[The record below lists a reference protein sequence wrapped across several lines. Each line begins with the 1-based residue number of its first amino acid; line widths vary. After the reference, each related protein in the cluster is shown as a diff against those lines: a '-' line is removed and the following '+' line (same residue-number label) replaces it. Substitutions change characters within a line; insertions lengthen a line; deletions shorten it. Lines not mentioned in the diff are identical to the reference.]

1 MSTKPYVE
9 YEVRSGYALIALDN
23 PPVNALNSSLIE
35 EFLQLVERGEKDDAV
50 KGFIVYGRNGKFS
63 GGADITAFKEA
74 LKPGAKRLRHLLDR
88 IENSPKSFVA
98 AIDGVALG
106 GALELALT
114 MDHRC
119 ATPSSKVAFP
129 EIRLGLL
136 PGAGGTQRLP
146 RLVGQQKALEIILSG
161 DHIPARNACELGII
175 DEVVEGDLT
184 ESAIQFADRRLA
196 ALPKRRI
203 SALPIEEHPEI
214 IAAIRAQ
221 VPDVEQGGLAHHRAI
236 DCIEMTAKFGFSEG
250 MAAERRHFDKLYQ
263 SSQAQSRI
271 HLFFAERNVAK
282 IPSLSPEAKAL
293 PIRRAAVVGAGTMGS
308 GIAINF
314 LNAGVAVT
322 LIDTEQQFVDRA
334 LKSIQSTFAGSV
346 KKGRMQQKDMDKVL
360 ELLKTATT
368 YDDLGDVDIVVEAV
382 FENMQIKQDVFRQL
396 DSVCRESAILASN
409 TSTLDI
415 DQLAA
420 VVKNPG
426 RVIGMHFFSPA
437 NVMKLLEVVRGKQTS
452 DVAIAT
458 ALALGKS
465 MKKVAVLVGNCD
477 GFVGNRMLNGY
488 VRESEL
494 LLEEGALPE
503 QIDRVMREFGFAMGP
518 FAVGDL
524 AGIDVHAR
532 IRQEREARGAT
543 KFRDSKISN
552 TLYEKGRYGQKTLA
566 GWYRYEPGSRTPI
579 VDDDVTQIIIE
590 ESKRLGVKRTTIS
603 DSTIIKR
610 CMYPLVNEGARILEE
625 GMAIR
630 SSDIDIIWIYGYG
643 FPTFRGGPMFWAD
656 TIGLKEIVNN
666 LKSFQKKYGDFWKPA
681 PLLLELAEKNQM
693 FSDYKGAELCA
704 KP

>member
-1 MSTKPYVE
+1 MSTKSYVE
-9 YEVRSGYALIALDN
+9 YEVKSGYALIALDN
-23 PPVNALNSSLIE
+23 PPVNALSPALIE
-35 EFLQLVERGEKDDAV
+35 EFMQLVEQGENDNAV

-63 GGADITAFKEA
+63 GGADITAFKQA
-74 LKPGAKRLRHLLDR
+74 LTPGAKNLRHLLDC
-88 IENSPKSFVA
+88 IENSPKSWIA

-106 GALELALT
+106 GGLELALT
-114 MDHRC
+114 MDYRC
-119 ATPSSKVAFP
+119 ATAASKVAFP

-146 RLVGQQKALEIILSG
+146 RLIGQQKSLEIILSG
-161 DHIPARNACELGII
+161 DQIPAKRAYELGII
-175 DEVVEGDLT
+175 DEVIEGVLID
-184 ESAIQFADRRLA
+184 SAIKFADGRLA
-196 ALPKRRI
+196 AQSKRRI
-203 SALPIEEHPEI
+203 SELSAAGNPEV
-214 IAAIRAQ
+214 IAAVRGQ

-236 DCIEMTAKFGFSEG
+236 DCIEMTSKFGFAEG
-250 MAAERRHFDKLYQ
+250 MAAERRHFEKLYQ

-271 HLFFAERNVAK
+271 HLFFAERNVSK
-282 IPSLSPEAKAL
+282 IPSLSQDVKPL
-293 PIRRAAVVGAGTMGS
+293 PIHRAAVIGAGTMGS

-314 LNAGVAVT
+314 LNAGVPVT
-322 LIDTEQQFVDRA
+322 LIDTDQQFIEKG
-334 LKSIQSTFAGSV
+334 LKSIQAVFSGAV
-346 KKGRMQQKDMDKVL
+346 KKGRMQQSDADQILSFV
-360 ELLKTATT
+360 KTATN

-382 FENMQIKQDVFRQL
+382 FENMQVKQDVFRRL
-396 DSVCRESAILASN
+396 DAVCKESAILASN

-458 ALALGKS
+458 ALSVGKS

-477 GFVGNRMLNGY
+477 GFVGNRMLNWY
-488 VRESEL
+488 VREAEL

-524 AGIDVHAR
+524 AGLDVHAR
-532 IRQEREARGAT
+532 IRQERDARGAT
-543 KFRDSKISN
+543 NFRDSNISKI
-552 TLYEKGRYGQKTLA
+552 LYEQGRYGQKTGA
-566 GWYRYEPGSRTPI
+566 GWYRYEPGSRTPV
-579 VDDDVTQIIIE
+579 VDDAVTQVIID
-590 ESKRLGVKRTTIS
+590 ESKRLGITRAAIA
-603 DSTIIKR
+603 DDIIVKR
-610 CMYPLVNEGARILEE
+610 CMCPLVNEGARILQE
-625 GMAIR
+625 GVAIR

-656 TIGLKEIVNN
+656 TVGLKEIVAN
-666 LKSFQKKYGDFWKPA
+666 LQSFEEKYGDFWKPA
-681 PLLLELAEKNQM
+681 PLLLELAEKNQT
-693 FSDYKGAELCA
+693 FSDYTGVKLCV